1 MSDRDPFNMG
11 REMRPAHHAQ
21 QKTLDLMKHVRVE
34 STGEPVN
41 FITSY
46 TATVDEIMAN
56 VRHSIRRNLPQCSP
70 MTQTNPKEPIILLC
84 GGPSLN
90 DFEEQIIERHLHEGA
105 KLVTVNG
112 TYRWTLER
120 GLTPAALVM
129 ADAREANADF
139 ITEGRQD
146 CAYFLASQC
155 HPAVFAKAPE
165 ANTAI
170 WHCLTFPEREV
181 PILNDYYLGNACW
194 YPVMGMS
201 TVATRAIMLLTML
214 GFERIEIFGLDS
226 CYRDGK
232 HHAFP
237 QPLNDGS
244 PAAWVSC
251 AGKRFYC
258 ASWMIGQAA
267 DFLEMMYGVL
277 QQAKV
282 ELLVHGDGLIA
293 HMIEVGANLPDEP
306 PP

>member
-1 MSDRDPFNMG
+1 MSDRDPFGMG
-11 REMRPAHHAQ
+11 RAMRPSTGAQ
-21 QKTLDLMKHVRVE
+21 QKTLDLMKHVVHE
-34 STGEPVN
+34 QTGEPVN
-41 FITSY
+41 FITSF
-46 TATVDEIMAN
+46 TASPEQILAN
-56 VRHSIRRNLPQCSP
+56 VRHSIRLPLPQCQP
-70 MTQTNPKEPIILLC
+70 MVQDNPGEPIILLC

-90 DFEEQIIERHLHEGA
+90 DFEDEIIERRVGGS
-105 KLVTVNG
+105 KIVTVNG
-112 TYRWTLER
+112 TYDWALKRNLE
-120 GLTPAALVM
+120 PSALVM
-129 ADAREANADF
+129 ADAREENADF
-139 ITEGRQD
+139 ITEARNN

-155 HPAVFAKAPE
+155 HPKVFEKVPE

-181 PILNDYYLGNACW
+181 PILNEHYFGGACW

-214 GFERIEIFGLDS
+214 GFERIECFGLDS
-226 CYRDGK
+226 CYRGVN

-237 QPLNDGS
+237 QPLNDKS
-244 PAAWVSC
+244 PAAWISC
-251 AGKRFYC
+251 AGRKFFC
-258 ASWMIGQAA
+258 APWMLGQAA

-282 ELLVHGDGLIA
+282 ELHVHGDGLIA